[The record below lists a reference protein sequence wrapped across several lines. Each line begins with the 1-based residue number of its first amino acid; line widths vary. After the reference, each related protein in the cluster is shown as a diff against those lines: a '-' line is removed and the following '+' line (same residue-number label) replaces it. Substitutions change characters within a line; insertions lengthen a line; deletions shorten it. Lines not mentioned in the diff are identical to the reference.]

1 MIFIWGEITILYGL
15 KLLYNRA
22 LGLLRLYSYRD
33 LAIEI
38 TRIPIAIELSLGF
51 LARAL
56 QREISLESSMV
67 VAKLLAFL
75 YGLKLLV
82 ILVWAELLAIFIWAE
97 ITSDSYMG

>member
-1 MIFIWGEITILYGL
+1 MIFIWGEITFLYGL

-56 QREISLESSMV
+56 QRESSRE
-67 VAKLLAFL
+67 L
-75 YGLKLLV
+75 YGCSEITSV
-82 ILVWAELLAIFIWAE
+82 FIWAE